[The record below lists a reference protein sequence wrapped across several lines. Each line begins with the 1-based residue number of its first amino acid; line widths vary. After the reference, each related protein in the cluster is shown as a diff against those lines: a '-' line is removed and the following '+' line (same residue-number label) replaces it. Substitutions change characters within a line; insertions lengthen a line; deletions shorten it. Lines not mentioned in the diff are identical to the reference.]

1 MKYIRFG
8 EFPVDGKS
16 GIYRSGILMGK
27 ENGISV
33 YFCKKIKGLW
43 HVCMPS
49 NFKIGQGDT
58 YEGLIDDVVHRYR
71 DVKNQGK
78 VYLVRGKLVGYGSDG
93 EPLIKNAR
101 IVKQI
106 A

>member
-8 EFPVDGKS
+8 EIPIDENS
-16 GIYRSGILMGK
+16 GIYRAGILVGK
-27 ENGISV
+27 ENGLSV

-43 HVCMPS
+43 HVCMP
-49 NFKIGQGDT
+49 NAFKFGQGDT
-58 YEGLIDDVVHRYR
+58 YESLIDDVLHRYK
-71 DVKNQGK
+71 DVKNQRK
-78 VYLVRGKLVGYGSDG
+78 AYLVKGKLVGYGSDN

-101 IVKQI
+101 ILKRI